1 VYVTEP
7 ILRPYIEPVAEKMGN
22 LYQKVVMMFVNVS
35 HLWVVW
41 IAFALLPASFKRFVV
56 VTVGTV
62 YPVTASMVAI
72 STPVGVD
79 DTMWLTYWSCFSCL
93 FIMIDFLENFLGKI
107 PGFYTLALF
116 CTVYLMLPLFNG
128 ADNVFRSILVPLA
141 GLQEMLLQRDADLL
155 KQSMIE
161 QIPES
166 KRKEFFKVISKKFS
180 EDDTQEKFQSTFGWR
195 KKKSDG
201 GTSEDTPLIV

>member
-1 VYVTEP
+1 
-7 ILRPYIEPVAEKMGN
+7 
-22 LYQKVVMMFVNVS
+22 MFINVS

-41 IAFALLPASFKRFVV
+41 IAFALLPASFKRFIVIL
-56 VTVGTV
+56 VGTV
-62 YPVTASMVAI
+62 YPVAASMVAVN
-72 STPVGVD
+72 TPIGID

-93 FIMIDFLENFLGKI
+93 CIIMNFLEDFLGKI

-128 ADNVFRSILVPLA
+128 AENVFRSILVPLA
-141 GLQEMLLQRDADLL
+141 GLQEMLLQRDAEVL

-166 KRKEFFKVISKKFS
+166 RRNAFFEQVSKSFAEGASGNSKP
-180 EDDTQEKFQSTFGWR
+180 TFGWR
-195 KKKSDG
+195 KKSSDEKG
-201 GTSEDTPLIV
+201 KTEESPLIV